1 MPDLAPPTARKQPE
15 NTDMDL
21 DNFTAHMVPSVPT
34 ENAIQ
39 TVRLSDMEQKQWKAV
54 RQMQLSIRIQTYIG
68 SLNTLRPSDQAV
80 ILQQLKH
87 YDTHAHEH
95 VVAKLNGLRG
105 AKERHPEPLKKKA
118 VDRTTG
124 VVIDAVTK
132 MV

>member
-1 MPDLAPPTARKQPE
+1 
-15 NTDMDL
+15 MDL

-39 TVRLSDMEQKQWKAV
+39 TVRLSDTEQNQWKAV
-54 RQMQLSIRIQTYIG
+54 RQMQLGIRVKTYLD
-68 SLNTLRPSDQAV
+68 SLGTLNPSDRAV
-80 ILQQLKH
+80 MVQRLKH

-105 AKERHPEPLKKKA
+105 AKERHPEPLKRKA
-118 VDRTTG
+118 VDHATG
-124 VVIDAVTK
+124 AVIDAVTK